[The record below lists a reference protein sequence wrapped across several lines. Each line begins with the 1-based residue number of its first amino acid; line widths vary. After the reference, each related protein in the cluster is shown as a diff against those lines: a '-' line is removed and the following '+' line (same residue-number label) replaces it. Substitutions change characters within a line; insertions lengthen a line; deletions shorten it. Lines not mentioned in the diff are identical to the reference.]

1 MGRSPLHGKTSGLTT
16 KVHAAVDGRG
26 RLLKLILTPGH
37 AGDAPV
43 GEKLLEGLCANHVLA
58 DAAYD
63 SDAIRL
69 RVKRMWA
76 QACIKPKGNR
86 KVKKRCVKERYR
98 HRNIIER
105 FFGALKRFRR
115 VATRYE
121 KKSINFAG
129 FLWLA
134 SLLTKPF

>member
-1 MGRSPLHGKTSGLTT
+1 M
-16 KVHAAVDGRG
+16 DGRG
-26 RLLKLILTPGH
+26 RLLKLILTLGQS
-37 AGDAPV
+37 GDAPV

-76 QACIKPKGNR
+76 QACIKPKANR
-86 KVKKRCVKERYR
+86 KARKRCIKDRYR
-98 HRNIIER
+98 HRNVIER
-105 FFGALKRFRR
+105 FVGALKRFRGIH
-115 VATRYE
+115 TRYD
-121 KKSINFAG
+121 KKAANFAG